1 MKKHLVLTVGLA
13 VLSTSAFA
21 TKARMEALGE
31 NANRGALF
39 VQDNRNIFRNAA
51 QVNSM
56 KNYVVTEWGTAVTLT
71 AAPEAPTADSS
82 TAPKAEGGFFREAGA
97 FSYGVYLGSDIN
109 DNSAQ
114 RNGKTAAQYVF
125 NNALTTVTTGETE
138 FLDAGNKLD
147 LFFAG
152 DAGVVEWGARL
163 GYARNNDKNGIA
175 GSSNGSKFDR
185 TATAM
190 QLGLGVVFGDLQAY
204 TNLDLMNEA
213 KGASLAGDKWDSDL
227 GVNVG
232 ANYQFMGW
240 TAWVDYD
247 KQGAEYSNAEFT
259 TIKPLW
265 EQTSWNVGLG
275 KSHEV
280 SSGARV
286 LTSVRYHSMATSY
299 DKLNTGVAATSTAQ
313 FKGKTSQKTVPLA
326 FGFEAD
332 ATSWLTL
339 RGSVSQNINFLSAK
353 NGNPDGA
360 SATTVDSGTE
370 TASTDVNAGAT
381 LNFGKLKVDGTIG
394 TTDSNRAG
402 NIGAEKGVLALDNLM
417 SRVAV
422 HYWF

>member
-56 KNYVVTEWGTAVTLT
+56 KNYVVTEWGTAVTLAGT
-71 AAPEAPTADSS
+71 APAEGPIADSATS
-82 TAPKAEGGFFREAGA
+82 PKAEGGFFREAGA
-97 FSYGVYLGSDIN
+97 FSYGAYLGSDIN
-109 DNSAQ
+109 DNSVQ
-114 RNGKTAAQYVF
+114 RNGRTGTQYVF
-125 NNALTTVTTGETE
+125 NNALTTVTTGEAE

-163 GYARNNDKNGIA
+163 GYAHNNDKNGIA
-175 GSSNGSKFDR
+175 GTSNGSKFDR
-185 TATAM
+185 SATAM

-232 ANYQFMGW
+232 ANYHFMGW

-247 KQGAEYSNAEFT
+247 RQGAEYSNAEYT
-259 TIKPLW
+259 TIKPEW

-286 LTSVRYHSMATSY
+286 LTSVRYLSTSTDY
-299 DKLNTGVAATSTAQ
+299 DKINTGLAATSSAQ
-313 FKGKTSQKTVPLA
+313 FKGKTSHKVVPLA

-353 NGNPDGA
+353 NGNHAGA
-360 SATTVDSGTE
+360 SANASDSATE
-370 TASTDVNAGAT
+370 TATTDVNAGAT
-381 LNFGKLKVDGTIG
+381 LNFGKLKVDEIG
-394 TTDSNRAG
+394 RASCR
-402 NIGAEKGVLALDNLM
+402 E
-417 SRVAV
+417 RV
-422 HYWF
+422 